1 MKNDLLGQVRDH
13 LRGERADDAALEAVA
28 RGETGTE
35 TVAELELRAQD
46 DREVAAL
53 VAASRPLG
61 ADVEARIAAR
71 VTAEAAPAK
80 AGSRPTAPR
89 PNVVS
94 FARRVGI
101 IAGPLALAAAVL
113 LWVLAGRNGETARTL
128 LPDYAVSATSDQT
141 MRGVADPPSA
151 ALRLHVGDA
160 PFEIVLRPAT
170 TAGVKVVAYAF
181 AIAIGEGE
189 PNPIEA
195 KVEIAPEGG
204 IRIRGRAGALVGA
217 REVRIVIGVPTG
229 AIKRFDDAL
238 ARARDARSDASV
250 RVITIPI
257 LRE

>member
-28 RGETGTE
+28 RGET
-35 TVAELELRAQD
+35 VAELELRALE
-46 DREVAAL
+46 DRELAAL

-71 VTAEAAPAK
+71 VTGEAAPAK
-80 AGSRPTAPR
+80 AGSKPTAPR

-94 FARRVGI
+94 FARRIGV

-113 LWVLAGRNGETARTL
+113 LWVLAGRNGATGPTL
-128 LPDYAVSATSDQT
+128 LPGYTVSATSDQT
-141 MRGVADPPSA
+141 MRGVTDPPSA
-151 ALRLHVGDA
+151 ALRLHAGDA

-170 TAGVKVVAYAF
+170 TAGAKVVAYAF
-181 AIAIGEGE
+181 AIGEGE

-229 AIKRFDDAL
+229 SIKRFDDAL